1 MQQQDPVGRFA
12 RRIGIVLSWCFAI
25 VVVLTAFEVVMR
37 YAFNSPTIW
46 VHDVSIA
53 LSAIC
58 FVIGGAYALQAD
70 QHIRIN
76 VLAEMVPPD
85 RKRWVDLFCH
95 VAAAIFLAALTY
107 AATIQASRSI
117 ALMETSGRAWDV
129 PIPVLL
135 KSVLAAGAAL
145 MTVQAVLLAWA
156 TLRRGNGAPR

>member
-12 RRIGIVLSWCFAI
+12 RRIGIVLSWCFAV

-37 YAFNSPTIW
+37 YVFNSPTIW

-70 QHIRIN
+70 QHIRIS
-76 VLAEMVPPD
+76 VLSEMVPPD
-85 RKRWVDLFCH
+85 RKRWVDLFCY

-145 MTVQAVLLAWA
+145 MTVQVVLLAWA
-156 TLRRGNGAPR
+156 TYRRGNGAPR

>member
-1 MQQQDPVGRFA
+1 MEQQDPVARFA
-12 RRIGIVLSWCFAI
+12 RRLGIALSWAFGV

-37 YAFNSPTIW
+37 YVFNSPTIW

-76 VLAEMVPPD
+76 VLAELVPPR
-85 RKRWVDLFCH
+85 RKRWVDFFCH
-95 VAAAIFLAALTY
+95 VATFVFLAALTY

-117 ALMETSGRAWDV
+117 ALLETSGRAWDV

-135 KSVLAAGAAL
+135 KTVLAAGTAL
-145 MTVQAVLLAWA
+145 MTVQAFLQGWT
-156 TLRRGNGAPR
+156 TLRRRSEP

>member
-12 RRIGIVLSWCFAI
+12 RRIGIVLSWCFAV

-37 YAFNSPTIW
+37 YVFNSPTIW

-76 VLAEMVPPD
+76 VLSEMVPPD
-85 RKRWVDLFCH
+85 RKRWVDLFCY

-145 MTVQAVLLAWA
+145 MTVQVVLLAWA
-156 TLRRGNGAPR
+156 TYRRGSGAPR